1 MLFLKLG
8 DLMGRVYTNENQILL
23 RQLIE
28 IYQPNGFDWL
38 MYQIT
43 KKNTLTLHHVDE
55 LSEGGKLSINNAALL
70 TKKSHRALNMCESRD
85 TYLYVVINE
94 FFREVIE
101 NAGPMTPEL
110 IEESREYKRALTR
123 TLYKK

>member
-1 MLFLKLG
+1 MY
-8 DLMGRVYTNENQILL
+8 VNENQVLL

-43 KKNTLTLHHVDE
+43 KSNTLTLHHVDE
-55 LSEGGKLSINNAALL
+55 VSEGGKLTVANSAIL

-85 TYLYVVINE
+85 PYLYIIINE
-94 FFREVIE
+94 FFREIVE
-101 NAGPMTPEL
+101 KAGPLSPEM
-110 IEESREYKRALTR
+110 IEESKDLKRSLTR
-123 TLYKK
+123 TLYRK

>member
-1 MLFLKLG
+1 
-8 DLMGRVYTNENQILL
+8 MGKIYVNENQILL

-55 LSEGGKLSINNAALL
+55 VSEGGILCIENAALL

-85 TYLYVVINE
+85 TYFYVVINE

-101 NAGPMTPEL
+101 NAGPMTQEL
-110 IEESREYKRALTR
+110 IEESRDLKKSLTR
-123 TLYKK
+123 TLYRK

>member
-1 MLFLKLG
+1 
-8 DLMGRVYTNENQILL
+8 MGRMYVNENQVLL

-43 KKNTLTLHHVDE
+43 KSNTLTLHHVDE
-55 LSEGGKLSINNAALL
+55 VSEGGKLTVANSAIL

-85 TYLYVVINE
+85 FYLYIIINE
-94 FFREVIE
+94 FFREIIE
-101 NAGPMTPEL
+101 LSGPLTTEFE
-110 IEESREYKRALTR
+110 EESRELKKALTR